1 MGKPRKSGRRLA
13 DGRLSRAKDDRYDHG
28 TDCARKK
35 RAAYGTDG
43 CDAIG
48 RAYRSG
54 LLGEDGQR
62 LLQTGR
68 SINRAYWAAYGQY
81 GLTSALGNRVGGPD
95 DDGNSLAREKWLN
108 ATLREID
115 SMGRDHRKAFDEL
128 CLDFHPDYGPRWL
141 DNIISCRHDA
151 PRSDWSR
158 LAKALE
164 VLEELSDGW

>member
-1 MGKPRKSGRRLA
+1 MARGRKVAKKKLRDMRRDA
-13 DGRLSRAKDDRYDHG
+13 G
-28 TDCARKK
+28 TEAAQAK

-68 SINRAYWAAYGQY
+68 SINRAYWAAYGQF
-81 GLTSALGNRVGGPD
+81 GLTSALGNRVGAAN

-108 ATLREID
+108 ATIREID
-115 SMGRDHRKAFDEL
+115 RMGRDYRKAFDEL
-128 CLDFHPDYGPRWL
+128 CLDFHPDYGPHWL
-141 DNIISCRHDA
+141 DSLIASRHAA
-151 PRSDWSR
+151 PLSDWSR

-164 VLEELSDGW
+164 VLDELSD

>member
-1 MGKPRKSGRRLA
+1 MARG
-13 DGRLSRAKDDRYDHG
+13 RAKRKVKLPDVRRDAG
-28 TDCARKK
+28 TDAAQRK
-35 RAAYGTDG
+35 RELYGTDG
-43 CDAIG
+43 CDSIG

-81 GLTSALGNRVGGPD
+81 GLTSAIGDKTGPAN

-108 ATLREID
+108 ATIREID
-115 SMGRDHRKAFDEL
+115 KMGRDYRKAFDSL
-128 CLDFHPDYGPRWL
+128 CIDFYPDYGPAWL
-141 DNIISCRHDA
+141 DSIIASRHNA
-151 PRSDWSR
+151 PLSDWSQ

-164 VLEELSDGW
+164 VLNELSD

>member
-1 MGKPRKSGRRLA
+1 MARGRKAAKRKLPDMRRDA
-13 DGRLSRAKDDRYDHG
+13 G
-28 TDCARKK
+28 TDAAQAK

-54 LLGEDGQR
+54 LLGDDGQR

-81 GLTSALGNRVGGPD
+81 GLSCTLGNRTGPAND
-95 DDGNSLAREKWLN
+95 DDNGLARERWLT
-108 ATLREID
+108 ATIREID
-115 SMGRDHRKAFDEL
+115 AMGREHRKAFDEL
-128 CLDFHPDYGPRWL
+128 VLDFHPDHGPQWL
-141 DNIISCRHDA
+141 DLLIAKRPTANS
-151 PRSDWSR
+151 WGK

-164 VLEELSDGW
+164 VLDELSD